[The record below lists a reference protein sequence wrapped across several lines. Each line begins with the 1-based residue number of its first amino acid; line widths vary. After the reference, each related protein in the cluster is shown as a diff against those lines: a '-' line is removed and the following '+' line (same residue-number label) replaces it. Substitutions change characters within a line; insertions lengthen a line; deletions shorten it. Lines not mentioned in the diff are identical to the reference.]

1 MLAKPKLSIQEILG
15 IKTSNEQYKNSQ
27 NNVYDRQLKSIWN
40 RRLANIVGDLDT
52 WTNLLRVR
60 QIIVK
65 KEDAK
70 PIYLAFTL
78 KCMRSGK
85 QYLAKSTLEQL
96 LQCVPENKLQFVTS
110 KHSPLVWASTSD
122 IEKAIPQIPS
132 QHYEVIYTYCQ
143 YLYQDGKDVD
153 KVAAMLHLLRLAS
166 SLQSIQNHNSD
177 LLKQVY
183 ITMAD
188 WYTEMISPLINEA

>member
-15 IKTSNEQYKNSQ
+15 MKTSNEQYKNSQ
-27 NNVYDRQLKSIWN
+27 SNVYDRQLKSIWN

-65 KEDAK
+65 KDDAK

-96 LQCVPENKLQFVTS
+96 L
-110 KHSPLVWASTSD
+110 
-122 IEKAIPQIPS
+122 
-132 QHYEVIYTYCQ
+132 
-143 YLYQDGKDVD
+143 
-153 KVAAMLHLLRLAS
+153 
-166 SLQSIQNHNSD
+166 
-177 LLKQVY
+177 
-183 ITMAD
+183 
-188 WYTEMISPLINEA
+188 